1 MFVCA
6 LKCGS
11 ELSLSSSDLKKKLS
25 IYVLTMSFFLL
36 ILRIQYIDI
45 SNSQHVD
52 EGTIDI
58 YI

>member
-11 ELSLSSSDLKKKLS
+11 ELGLSFSDLKKLS
-25 IYVLTMSFFLL
+25 IYVLRMSLFLL
-36 ILRIQYIDI
+36 ILRTQYIDI